1 MENLLNRGLNYSV
14 LPDKLNLTQVLV
26 DFKRFERSMLW
37 TEFWS
42 GKPKQEYKPPLFK
55 QQKTN
60 LPRKHPTPQALK
72 VMLSATKSEILDPE
86 NRNKSRP
93 NLPPGE
99 MRALARLIELQK
111 QQQITIKPC
120 DKGAGIMILDFQ
132 EYIRACEVHL
142 SSTQKQSDG
151 SEKPYYEE
159 VEEEALEEM
168 RRQVNE
174 VVEEAFNNNVIKKEE
189 YEEMRADEKTAGRF
203 YATFKAQEP

>member
-1 MENLLNRGLNYSV
+1 MEQNKKRKWIKKSKYQRLVKKQKKQRVSVVFNYSSVILTKDMENLLNRGLNYSV

-42 GKPKQEYKPPLFK
+42 GKPKEEYNPPLFK

-99 MRALARLIELQK
+99 MRALARLFELQK
-111 QQQITIKPC
+111 QQQINIKPC
-120 DKGAGIMILDFQ
+120 DKGAGIMILDFK
-132 EYIRACEVHL
+132 EYIRAYEVHL
-142 SSTQKQSDG
+142 SATQKQSDG
-151 SEKPYYEE
+151 SDKP
-159 VEEEALEEM
+159 
-168 RRQVNE
+168 
-174 VVEEAFNNNVIKKEE
+174 
-189 YEEMRADEKTAGRF
+189 
-203 YATFKAQEP
+203 

>member
-1 MENLLNRGLNYSV
+1 
-14 LPDKLNLTQVLV
+14 
-26 DFKRFERSMLW
+26 
-37 TEFWS
+37 
-42 GKPKQEYKPPLFK
+42 
-55 QQKTN
+55 
-60 LPRKHPTPQALK
+60 
-72 VMLSATKSEILDPE
+72 MLSATKSEILDPE

-132 EYIRACEVHL
+132 EYIRAFE
-142 SSTQKQSDG
+142 QSDG

-174 VVEEAFNNNVIKKEE
+174 VVEEAFNNNVVKKEE